1 MKQAKTRAQI
11 AAEYG
16 ISRKT
21 FYNWLKKEGISF
33 QKRRLINPKEVEII
47 YKTFG
52 NPNRINRNTN
62 RHHY

>member
-21 FYNWLKKEGISF
+21 FYNWLKKEGLTF
-33 QKRRLINPKEVEII
+33 QKRRLINPKEIEII
-47 YKTFG
+47 YNIFG
-52 NPNRINRNTN
+52 NPNEMNRNPSKFFE
-62 RHHY
+62 